1 MSEYSSMLFQCKI
14 SRSELVVDARGLV
27 KCSLACNYWAMDRAY
42 TPFVVSD
49 FVVDSDMAG
58 NAIAMSLFFELCAD
72 GELEENLVRAM
83 EYVKLHLCSCVAGET
98 EEQCEAVADFVSKV
112 LQKDAES
119 IVLEIG
125 DKCRWLL
132 GKLESKENRKPLKVV
147 YSEFPCWLYKVNCT
161 LNEDKSCSVTVSEYA
176 DLCYK
181 WQYLLCT
188 EKREVTLRSPVK
200 FIRRCQDESKFE
212 IMVPQHREGYQ
223 IEHLRW
229 LFAERIEKYYTD
241 IDGDRVSEMVAKFD
255 EVIKRGV
262 G

>member
-1 MSEYSSMLFQCKI
+1 VGYSFVLFQCRI
-14 SRSELVVDARGLV
+14 SRTELVVDARGLV
-27 KCSLACNYWAMDRAY
+27 KCSLACNYWAMDSAY

-49 FVVDSDMAG
+49 FYVDSDMAG

-83 EYVKLHLCSCVAGET
+83 EYVKLHLCSCVAGDT
-98 EEQCEAVADFVSKV
+98 KEQCKAVADFVSNV

-125 DKCRWLL
+125 DKCRSLL

-147 YSEFPCWLYKVNCT
+147 YSEFPCWLYRVICI
-161 LNEDKSCSVTVSEYA
+161 LNEDKSCSATVTEYA

-181 WQYLLCT
+181 WEYLLCT
-188 EKREVTLRSPVK
+188 EKREVALRSPVK

-212 IMVPQHREGYQ
+212 VMVPQHGERCQVEYLKQ
-223 IEHLRW
+223 L
-229 LFAERIEKYYTD
+229 LAERIGKYYTD
-241 IDGDRVSEMVAKFD
+241 IDDEKVSEMVAKFG
-255 EVIKRGV
+255 EVIKRGA